1 MRAKGRELAGVN
13 VHDILQKAA
22 AYAKLVGG
30 PRQPPPV
37 ALDLA
42 LNGDGPAALPV
53 VGAHT

>member
-1 MRAKGRELAGVN
+1 MRAKGRALAGVN